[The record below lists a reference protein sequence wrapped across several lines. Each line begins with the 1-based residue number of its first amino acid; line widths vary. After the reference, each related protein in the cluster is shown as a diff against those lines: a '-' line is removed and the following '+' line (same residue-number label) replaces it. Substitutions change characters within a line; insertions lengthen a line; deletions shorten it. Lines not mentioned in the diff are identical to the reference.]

1 MAGSIQVLSIC
12 SSDLVYGF
20 LVASKGRR
28 FAVVVLSSRHVELHF
43 LQYSVIQTQVEN
55 VLPV

>member
-12 SSDLVYGF
+12 PSDLAYGF

-28 FAVVVLSSRHVELHF
+28 FAVVLSSRHVELHF